1 MADPQ
6 SNDSSTALASRG
18 QTPALALVL
27 ILAATV
33 GAYNLSSR
41 PGGGPSSPDGAPK
54 PADASGA
61 LSGPPLHAN
70 VGDALEALEPLLR
83 FLNLERTPASLE
95 ELAAALGGYRVTT
108 LIASLSDPTD
118 SRLGY
123 DFDMATEAIQRAIES
138 EGYTLDRFRLPWL
151 DSASPARPGSTA
163 QPAPAS
169 PAPGSGSGSAPNA
182 TRTAAVGN
190 APPAALQTALRGS
203 RHERQPGTI
212 LFRIDRDAPRPDQPA
227 SPQDLLLL
235 LLVGKTPTWGI
246 QQEALMTS
254 LNIAWTL
261 DFQRNTKAPDRA
273 PAIRI
278 LAPTFS
284 GTADSMARVLR
295 TWTER
300 QQERRD
306 ARFWVCS
313 GSATAIDKSSFEH
326 NALPA

>member
-61 LSGPPLHAN
+61 LSGPPPHAD

-83 FLNLERTPASLE
+83 FLNLGRTPASLE

-138 EGYTLDRFRLPWL
+138 EGYTLDRFRFPWI
-151 DSASPARPGSTA
+151 DSGARPPRQHCATGSRQSRTRFRAERTPPGRRGQRATCRPSDCPAR
-163 QPAPAS
+163 
-169 PAPGSGSGSAPNA
+169 
-182 TRTAAVGN
+182 
-190 APPAALQTALRGS
+190 
-203 RHERQPGTI
+203 
-212 LFRIDRDAPRPDQPA
+212 
-227 SPQDLLLL
+227 
-235 LLVGKTPTWGI
+235 
-246 QQEALMTS
+246 
-254 LNIAWTL
+254 
-261 DFQRNTKAPDRA
+261 
-273 PAIRI
+273 
-278 LAPTFS
+278 LAP
-284 GTADSMARVLR
+284 
-295 TWTER
+295 
-300 QQERRD
+300 
-306 ARFWVCS
+306 
-313 GSATAIDKSSFEH
+313 
-326 NALPA
+326 

>member
-61 LSGPPLHAN
+61 LSGPPPHAD

-138 EGYTLDRFRLPWL
+138 EGYTLDRFRFPWL
-151 DSASPARPGSTA
+151 DSGSPPAAGASPPGGSPVAAPAPARPAPVNGS
-163 QPAPAS
+163 PAS
-169 PAPGSGSGSAPNA
+169 
-182 TRTAAVGN
+182 AAAGT
-190 APPAALQTALRGS
+190 PLRG
-203 RHERQPGTI
+203 
-212 LFRIDRDAPRPDQPA
+212 
-227 SPQDLLLL
+227 
-235 LLVGKTPTWGI
+235 
-246 QQEALMTS
+246 
-254 LNIAWTL
+254 
-261 DFQRNTKAPDRA
+261 
-273 PAIRI
+273 
-278 LAPTFS
+278 
-284 GTADSMARVLR
+284 
-295 TWTER
+295 
-300 QQERRD
+300 
-306 ARFWVCS
+306 
-313 GSATAIDKSSFEH
+313 
-326 NALPA
+326 

>member
-1 MADPQ
+1 M
-6 SNDSSTALASRG
+6 
-18 QTPALALVL
+18 
-27 ILAATV
+27 
-33 GAYNLSSR
+33 
-41 PGGGPSSPDGAPK
+41 
-54 PADASGA
+54 
-61 LSGPPLHAN
+61 
-70 VGDALEALEPLLR
+70 R

-123 DFDMATEAIQRAIES
+123 DFDMATEAIQRTIES

-151 DSASPARPGSTA
+151 DSGTPARQHFATGSRQSRTRLRFA
-163 QPAPAS
+163 AV
-169 PAPGSGSGSAPNA
+169 PNA
-182 TRTAAVGN
+182 PRTVAGGT
-190 APPAALQTALRGS
+190 APPAALQTALRGTS
-203 RHERQPGTI
+203 HERQPGTI
-212 LFRIDRDAPRPDQPA
+212 LFRIDRDPPRSDQPA
-227 SPQDLLLL
+227 SPQELLLL
-235 LLVGKTPTWGI
+235 LLVGETPTWGI

-295 TWTER
+295 TWTES
-300 QQERRD
+300 QQERR
-306 ARFWVCS
+306 RRGS
-313 GSATAIDKSSFEH
+313 GSAPARPPPSTSPRL
-326 NALPA
+326 NTMPCLPRRSIPRV

>member
-1 MADPQ
+1 MARRTTRFTMADPQ

-54 PADASGA
+54 PAEASGA
-61 LSGPPLHAN
+61 LSGPPPHAN

-138 EGYTLDRFRLPWL
+138 
-151 DSASPARPGSTA
+151 
-163 QPAPAS
+163 
-169 PAPGSGSGSAPNA
+169 
-182 TRTAAVGN
+182 
-190 APPAALQTALRGS
+190 
-203 RHERQPGTI
+203 
-212 LFRIDRDAPRPDQPA
+212 
-227 SPQDLLLL
+227 
-235 LLVGKTPTWGI
+235 
-246 QQEALMTS
+246 
-254 LNIAWTL
+254 
-261 DFQRNTKAPDRA
+261 
-273 PAIRI
+273 
-278 LAPTFS
+278 
-284 GTADSMARVLR
+284 
-295 TWTER
+295 
-300 QQERRD
+300 
-306 ARFWVCS
+306 
-313 GSATAIDKSSFEH
+313 
-326 NALPA
+326 